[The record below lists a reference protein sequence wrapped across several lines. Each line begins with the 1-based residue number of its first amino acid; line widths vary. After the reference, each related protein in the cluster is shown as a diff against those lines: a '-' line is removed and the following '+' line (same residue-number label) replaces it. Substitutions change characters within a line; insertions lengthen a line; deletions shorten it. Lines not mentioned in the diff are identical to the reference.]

1 MLQRAALLAL
11 AWSIGGC
18 ALFAVSEAE
27 CKPASWRDRGYT
39 DGFGGAFAQDLR
51 LVPGCRERYGLT
63 VDTQAYF
70 EGYREGYA
78 EYDRLRTMRD
88 D

>member
-1 MLQRAALLAL
+1 MARVLLILPVVA
-11 AWSIGGC
+11 SC
-18 ALFAVSEAE
+18 ALFPLSEAE
-27 CKPASWRDRGYT
+27 CKPPSWRDRGYT

-51 LVPGCRERYGLT
+51 LVPGCRERYGVT
-63 VDTQAYF
+63 VNTEAYF

-88 D
+88 R

>member
-1 MLQRAALLAL
+1 MTRGAALLTL
-11 AWSIGGC
+11 AGSLCGC

-51 LVPGCRERYGLT
+51 LVPWCRERYGVT

-78 EYDRLRTMRD
+78 EYDRLRTMSD
-88 D
+88 Y

>member
-11 AWSIGGC
+11 AWSLGGC
-18 ALFAVSEAE
+18 ALFPVSEAE

-51 LVPGCRERYGLT
+51 LVPGCRERYGVT
-63 VDTQAYF
+63 VDTEAYL
-70 EGYREGYA
+70 EGHREGYA
-78 EYDRLRTMRD
+78 EWSRMRMTYD
-88 D
+88 

>member
-1 MLQRAALLAL
+1 MGSPDRQLSQIVLLLAFL
-11 AWSIGGC
+11 SGC
-18 ALFAVSEAE
+18 AVD
-27 CKPASWRDRGYT
+27 CTDQNWRERGYI

-51 LVPGCRERYGLT
+51 IGPACGAAFSLPEYM
-63 VDTQAYF
+63 

-88 D
+88 R